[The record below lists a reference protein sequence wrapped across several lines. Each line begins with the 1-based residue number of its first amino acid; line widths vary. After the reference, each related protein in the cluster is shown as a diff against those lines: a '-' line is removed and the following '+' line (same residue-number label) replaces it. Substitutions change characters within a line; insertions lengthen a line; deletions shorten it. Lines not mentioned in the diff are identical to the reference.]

1 MSAVSGVSMAKVYL
15 SLGSNVARERNIGLA
30 VRRLRERYGKLELSS
45 VYESEAMGFEGRPFY
60 NVAVGLVCDESPAQ
74 LVEVLRAI
82 EDESGRTRNGVKYG
96 PRTLDI
102 DLLLYEDKVCSQK
115 GLELPRDEVTRYAFV
130 LRPLAEIAESVRHPT
145 AGKTIGELWSEFDD
159 SGQVTRRL
167 DVDALGQNSF
177 SGSTV
182 GSPHGAPR
190 SDRG

>member
-1 MSAVSGVSMAKVYL
+1 MATVYL
-15 SLGSNVARERNIGLA
+15 SIGSNVAREQNIGLA
-30 VRRLRERYGKLELSS
+30 VRRLRERFGKLELSS
-45 VYESEAMGFEGRPFY
+45 VYESEAVGFEGHPFY
-60 NVAVGLVCDESPAQ
+60 NVAVGLVSDESPAE

-82 EDESGRTRNGVKYG
+82 EDESGRTRKGVKYG

-102 DLLLYEDKVCSQK
+102 DLLLYDDKVCSKK
-115 GLELPRDEVTRYAFV
+115 GLDLPRDEVTRYAFV

-159 SGQVTRRL
+159 SEQVTRRL
-167 DVDALGQNSF
+167 EIDALGRNLF
-177 SGSTV
+177 PGSTI